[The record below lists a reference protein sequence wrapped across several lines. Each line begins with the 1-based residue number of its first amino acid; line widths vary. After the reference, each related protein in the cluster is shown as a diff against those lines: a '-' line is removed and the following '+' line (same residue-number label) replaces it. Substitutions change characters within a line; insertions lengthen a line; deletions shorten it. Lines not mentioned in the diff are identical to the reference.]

1 MIVLDGAG
9 HCKINV
15 VGKLDSGHERK
26 QLLADL
32 QGLPE
37 NVRQVELVFFD
48 ALTLPEPVVA
58 ALARLKLAGV
68 ELKIHVYTTYLAHYL
83 AKLGLPARYV
93 MITDAIRPLAKVR
106 ALALGGS
113 ADSLDKILQIVERLP
128 AAEVSVFIVQHVLE
142 DSENLLDRLLKAR
155 TTVYQ
160 VLMPTQMQ
168 PVQTGTIY
176 VAPPGHHMKIAN
188 GLVYLT
194 RDSKVRLARPSIDV
208 LFESLAREYGEA
220 AMAVLLC
227 GMGEDGVA
235 GTRSLAQQGAF
246 VIVED
251 SDDCSAAKWLTDT
264 AARQGQYSHI
274 LNIQE
279 ICSFIG
285 SALAAGAARR
295 EPSQSAIQTFL
306 EAINARY
313 GYDYRGYQVSTVERR
328 IKNIMALLRI
338 DSFFELQRRVL
349 VEPEVFRRFFQEMSI
364 EVTGFFRHPEQIRLL
379 REEIFPYLESFPNL
393 RIWSAGCASG
403 EEVFSLAIV
412 LDELGMLSKAR
423 IFATDIN
430 TDALSQ
436 AQAGLF
442 ALDKL
447 DENRANYRKSGGIR
461 RFDDYVE
468 NNGLYLKV
476 AERIRERVL
485 FHQHSLVQDGVFNEF
500 ELIVCRNVMIYFK
513 PELQKAVMSRFVKS
527 LHPEGFLL
535 LGPQEG
541 TLASDS
547 GEWFTEY
554 KPHSRIYQWKH

>member
-1 MIVLDGAG
+1 M
-9 HCKINV
+9 
-15 VGKLDSGHERK
+15 
-26 QLLADL
+26 
-32 QGLPE
+32 
-37 NVRQVELVFFD
+37 
-48 ALTLPEPVVA
+48 
-58 ALARLKLAGV
+58 
-68 ELKIHVYTTYLAHYL
+68 
-83 AKLGLPARYV
+83 
-93 MITDAIRPLAKVR
+93 
-106 ALALGGS
+106 
-113 ADSLDKILQIVERLP
+113 
-128 AAEVSVFIVQHVLE
+128 
-142 DSENLLDRLLKAR
+142 
-155 TTVYQ
+155 
-160 VLMPTQMQ
+160 
-168 PVQTGTIY
+168 
-176 VAPPGHHMKIAN
+176 
-188 GLVYLT
+188 
-194 RDSKVRLARPSIDV
+194 
-208 LFESLAREYGEA
+208 
-220 AMAVLLC
+220 
-227 GMGEDGVA
+227 
-235 GTRSLAQQGAF
+235 
-246 VIVED
+246 ED
-251 SDDCSAAKWLTDT
+251 SDDCPVAKWLTDT
-264 AARQGQYSHI
+264 AARQGQYTHI
-274 LNIQE
+274 LNIYE

-285 SALAAGAARR
+285 SALAEDGARR
-295 EPSQSAIQTFL
+295 QPSQPAIQTFL

-313 GYDYRGYQVSTVERR
+313 GYDYRGYQEGTVERR
-328 IKNIMALLRI
+328 IQNIMAMLRI

-349 VEPEVFRRFFQEMSI
+349 ADPEVFRWFFLEMSI

-412 LDELGMLSKAR
+412 LDELGMLAKAR

-442 ALDKL
+442 PLDKL
-447 DENRANYRKSGGIR
+447 EENRANYLNSGGPR

-554 KPHSRIYQWKH
+554 KPHSRLYQWKH